1 MTVSRSTMTRVLH
14 LLLLVAVIHQLVS
27 SLLLEW
33 PRDGAAPGLL
43 WRTHQYLGVAALSVV
58 FALWLWTL
66 VRHRE
71 TPLGA
76 LVPWFSGLRL
86 RALGTDIAKY
96 GRNIVRGKLVDDR
109 DSAFAEMVHGLGLLL
124 VTAMAV
130 TGTVWLLAP
139 DGSQFGYLSI
149 RIHSLLHVLMWAYLA
164 AHAGLAVLHHL
175 LGSDVLSRM
184 FLRHRTP
191 PQAPAE

>member
-33 PRDGAAPGLL
+33 PHNGAAPGLL
-43 WRTHQYLGVAALSVV
+43 WQTHQYFGVAALVVV
-58 FALWLWTL
+58 FAFWLWAFR
-66 VRHRE
+66 RHFE

-76 LVPWFSGLRL
+76 LVPWFSGPRL
-86 RALGTDIAKY
+86 RALGADIAKY
-96 GRNIVRGKLVDDR
+96 GRGIVRGKLVDDR

-130 TGTVWLLAP
+130 TGTVWLLTP
-139 DGSQFGYLSI
+139 DNSRLGYLSI
-149 RIHSLLHVLMWAYLA
+149 RVHSLLHILMWVYLG
-164 AHAGLAVLHHL
+164 AHAGLALLHHL
-175 LGSDVLSRM
+175 LGSDILSRM
-184 FLRHRTP
+184 FLRSRNP
-191 PQAPAE
+191 RQSPAE